1 MEVQSSCDL
10 YSSVETSEVIDNRVA
25 STPGSYLSGE
35 GMLLIRLKRP
45 SQPVVV
51 FRHLMPGDHGFRFQG
66 LKLVERGDPLKPA
79 PCVGL
84 AELGMNSVVDGVP
97 ANDQSDRRDVQAGGV
112 SRIGPPRVHRDKLV
126 PLQLTRRISC
136 PPSVTSNGGE
146 KSRRPSKIMSA

>member
-1 MEVQSSCDL
+1 
-10 YSSVETSEVIDNRVA
+10 
-25 STPGSYLSGE
+25 
-35 GMLLIRLKRP
+35 MLLIRLKRP

-97 ANDQSDRRDVQAGGV
+97 ANDQSDRRDVQAGGG
-112 SRIGPPRVHRDKLV
+112 SRIGPPRVHRDELV
-126 PLQLTRRISC
+126 PLQL
-136 PPSVTSNGGE
+136 
-146 KSRRPSKIMSA
+146 